1 VESLAR
7 VQSHVTAPAEAH
19 TCLLCRENSVR
30 PLVDFGPQPPSN
42 RFEFIESREVE
53 RHPLLVGQ
61 CEGCG
66 LLQLISPMSPAMAK
80 PRVDWLAYNE
90 PEDHLDRMVEALCL
104 LPELNAGK
112 RIAGLTYKDDTT
124 LGRLNRLGYA
134 NTYRYNP
141 VEDLGLKD
149 SCSGLET
156 IQSVLAAQLGADLA
170 KRRGLADLLIA
181 RHILEH
187 AHEPLVLLAALGNLV
202 TPGGY
207 LLIEVP
213 SCTKFIR
220 ACDYSFVWE
229 EHVTYFSPETLSA
242 LINRAGLTLHET
254 LTYWYPFE
262 DSLIAIIRNKT
273 PLGHRQPQDIRPL
286 LEDGAIFSRRYAGV
300 RENVRSRLQ
309 TWQQQG
315 KRVAIFGAGHLA
327 AKFINFYAL
336 DGLIECV
343 IDDHERKREM
353 LMPGSRVPIRSVES
367 LSGID
372 ICLLSLNP
380 ESEQKVMAKHKDF
393 CEAGGQFISIFALG
407 PHSVYRE
414 NIE

>member
-7 VQSHVTAPAEAH
+7 VQSHATAPAGAH
-19 TCLLCRENSVR
+19 RCLLCRENNVR
-30 PLVDFGPQPPSN
+30 PLADFGSQPPSN
-42 RFEFIESREVE
+42 RFEFIESREIE

-61 CEGCG
+61 CQGCG
-66 LLQLISPMSPAMAK
+66 LLQLITPMSPAMVK
-80 PRVDWLAYNE
+80 PRFNWLTYNE
-90 PEDHLDRMVEALCL
+90 PENHLDQMVEKLCL

-112 RIAGLTYKDDTT
+112 RIAGVTYKDDTT
-124 LGRLNRLGYA
+124 LVRFNRSGYA

-141 VEDLGLKD
+141 AEDLGVSD
-149 SCSGLET
+149 RCSGLET
-156 IQSVLAAQLGADLA
+156 IQSVLAARLVADLT
-170 KRRGLADLLIA
+170 KRLGFADLLIA

-187 AHEPLVLLAALGNLV
+187 AHEPLGLLAALGNLV
-202 TPGGY
+202 TPDGY

-229 EHVTYFSPETLSA
+229 EHITYFSPATLSA
-242 LINRAGLTLHET
+242 LINRAGLTLHEM
-254 LTYWYPFE
+254 LTYPYPFE

-273 PLGHRQPQDIRPL
+273 PHGHRQPQDIRPL
-286 LEDGAIFSRRYAGV
+286 LEDGAVFSRRYAGV
-300 RENVRSRLQ
+300 REEIRSRLQ
-309 TWQQQG
+309 TWRQHG
-315 KRVAIFGAGHLA
+315 KRIAIFGAGHLA

-353 LMPGSRVPIRSVES
+353 LMPGSRVPIRSAEA

-380 ESEQKVMAKHKDF
+380 ESEQKVMARHKDF
-393 CEAGGQFISIFALG
+393 GEAGGRFLSIFALS

-414 NIE
+414 NFK